1 MNKYP
6 LIGGSILA
14 VILLILGSLNNVVGY
29 QTVQSSNQ
37 KMMNSEIDQKE
48 LLFQTIVDLVN
59 NKEIQKVILGSEITG
74 KRFLDPGM
82 RFSVF
87 TPPVLTE
94 KFLKRIYTI
103 GVILS
108 KTISK
113 SKMQLVIKQYQMSNQ
128 GVQKEISVIIEKD
141 TKLKGE
147 VTQLSGL
154 SCNCGNSNF
163 TWRFPFLCYLVL
175 LPLFIFFFYIM
186 TIPVMIAFQIAL
198 HLGFPWALTLVEIWL
213 ILVIGTWYV
222 SAEVLGCTWWNFIP
236 L

>member
-6 LIGGSILA
+6 LIGGSICAVVLIVLA
-14 VILLILGSLNNVVGY
+14 SMNNIVGY
-29 QTVQSSNQ
+29 QTVQASNQ
-37 KMMNSEIDQKE
+37 KIMSTEIDGKE
-48 LLFQTIVDLVN
+48 LLFQTIVNMVN

-74 KRFLDPGM
+74 KRFFAPGV

-94 KFLKRIYTI
+94 KFLKRMYTM
-103 GVILS
+103 GVIL
-108 KTISK
+108 TRTLSK
-113 SKMQLVIKQYQMSNQ
+113 SMIHSLLEKYPVSNQ
-128 GVQKEISVIIEKD
+128 GVQKEISAIVEKD
-141 TKLKGE
+141 TRLKGE
-147 VTQLSGL
+147 VTQLSDL

-175 LPLFIFFFYIM
+175 LPLFIFLFYIM
-186 TIPVMIAFQIAL
+186 TIPMMIIFQIYI
-198 HLGFPWALTLVEIWL
+198 HLGLPWALTLVEIWL
-213 ILVIGTWYV
+213 ILIVLTWYV